1 MSVTAPTL
9 GSSGLL
15 PALLYYYYY
24 DLKYQRETLVEGLK
38 VAGLIGNLIKHNA
51 TISGALGGCQAE
63 IGAACA
69 MGAAMIAYL
78 MGLDMDQ
85 IEYAAEMGIEHHLG
99 LTCDPVG
106 GYVMIPCIERN
117 AVCALR
123 AIDAAI
129 LARHLRRVHRN
140 RVSFDMVVETMNKT
154 GIKLPIEL
162 KESALGGLASV
173 VKLD

>member
-1 MSVTAPTL
+1 
-9 GSSGLL
+9 
-15 PALLYYYYY
+15 
-24 DLKYQRETLVEGLK
+24 
-38 VAGLIGNLIKHNA
+38 
-51 TISGALGGCQAE
+51 
-63 IGAACA
+63 
-69 MGAAMIAYL
+69 
-78 MGLDMDQ
+78 MGLNSEQ
-85 IEYAAEMGIEHHLG
+85 IEYAAEMDIEHHLG

-129 LARHLRRVHRN
+129 LAKHLRKVHKN

-154 GIKLPIEL
+154 GKKLPIEL

-173 VKLD
+173 IKI